1 MTKTSDDLVQALQ
14 VADGSVLPISFEDE
28 DGLRFEFTDAYVH
41 QGRYV
46 IVFSTVEDED

>member
-14 VADGSVLPISFEDE
+14 AADGAVLPVSFEDE
-28 DGLRFEFTDAYVH
+28 DGLRFEFTDVYVY

-46 IVFSTVEDED
+46 VVIQTVEDES